1 MIETNIENTSHTSAL
16 VAQPLREVER
26 DGVRY
31 TILGTAHV
39 SQASVDAV
47 HAQIAAHTF
56 DAVAIELC
64 ESRYQSMR
72 DPDAL
77 AKLDLIRVIREGKT
91 GLVAANL
98 ALAGYQR
105 RLSEQL
111 GVEPGAEMKAAWQLA
126 EANNTPV
133 WRIDR
138 DVATTLKRTSAAVGF
153 WDRMMLMSGV
163 IASLIVDD
171 EVDKEDIERLKEG
184 DMLESTFGEFAR
196 KRESL
201 YRALIAE
208 RDEFMAA
215 TLRSQADAANQSV
228 KHVLVVIGAGHLAGL
243 SQHLQ
248 ADQEPPTQIQQRLTS
263 LPPSK
268 PWGTWITLVLT
279 ALVLGGF
286 AYAFSKGVDIGGAVL
301 LQWVLVTGSLGAVG
315 CAVAGGHPLSI
326 LGAFVASPVT
336 PLHPA
341 LASGTV
347 SALIELWV
355 RKPTVADFH
364 LLRDDVG
371 SVAGWW
377 RNRVSRVLLNFF
389 LTSMGTAIG
398 VYVAGWQMIKALF

>member
-1 MIETNIENTSHTSAL
+1 MTESSELPESTATL
-16 VAQPLREVER
+16 VAQPLRDVER

-47 HAQIAAHTF
+47 HAQIAAHDF

-77 AKLDLIRVIREGKT
+77 AKLDLIRVIRDGKV

-126 EANNTPV
+126 EASNTPV

-163 IASLIVDD
+163 LASLIVDD
-171 EVDKEDIERLKEG
+171 EVGKEDIERLKEG

-208 RDEFMAA
+208 RDEYMAA
-215 TLRSQADAANQSV
+215 ALRQQTAATADI

-248 ADQEPPTQIQQRLTS
+248 TDQDAPASIQERLRV

-268 PWGTWITLVLT
+268 PWGTWITLALT

-286 AYAFSKGVDIGGAVL
+286 AYGFSKGVDIGGTVL
-301 LQWVLVTGSLGAVG
+301 LQWVLVTGSLGALG
-315 CAVAGGHPLSI
+315 CLAAGGHPLSI
-326 LGAFVASPVT
+326 VGAFLASPVT

-347 SALIELWV
+347 SALIELWL

-364 LLRDDVG
+364 ALRDDVG
-371 SVAGWW
+371 SMGGWW

-398 VYVAGWQMIKALF
+398 VYIAGWQMIKALF

>member
-301 LQWVLVTGSLGAVG
+301 LQWVLVTGSLGAVC
-315 CAVAGGHPLSI
+315 CAVI
-326 LGAFVASPVT
+326 DW
-336 PLHPA
+336 
-341 LASGTV
+341 
-347 SALIELWV
+347 LWIV
-355 RKPTVADFH
+355 
-364 LLRDDVG
+364 
-371 SVAGWW
+371 
-377 RNRVSRVLLNFF
+377 
-389 LTSMGTAIG
+389 
-398 VYVAGWQMIKALF
+398 Q

>member
-1 MIETNIENTSHTSAL
+1 
-16 VAQPLREVER
+16 
-26 DGVRY
+26 
-31 TILGTAHV
+31 
-39 SQASVDAV
+39 
-47 HAQIAAHTF
+47 
-56 DAVAIELC
+56 
-64 ESRYQSMR
+64 
-72 DPDAL
+72 
-77 AKLDLIRVIREGKT
+77 
-91 GLVAANL
+91 
-98 ALAGYQR
+98 
-105 RLSEQL
+105 
-111 GVEPGAEMKAAWQLA
+111 
-126 EANNTPV
+126 
-133 WRIDR
+133 
-138 DVATTLKRTSAAVGF
+138 
-153 WDRMMLMSGV
+153 
-163 IASLIVDD
+163 
-171 EVDKEDIERLKEG
+171 
-184 DMLESTFGEFAR
+184 
-196 KRESL
+196 
-201 YRALIAE
+201 
-208 RDEFMAA
+208 
-215 TLRSQADAANQSV
+215 
-228 KHVLVVIGAGHLAGL
+228 
-243 SQHLQ
+243 LQ
-248 ADQEPPTQIQQRLTS
+248 ANQEPPTQIQQRLTS

-286 AYAFSKGVDIGGAVL
+286 AYGFSKGVDIGGAVL

>member
-1 MIETNIENTSHTSAL
+1 
-16 VAQPLREVER
+16 
-26 DGVRY
+26 
-31 TILGTAHV
+31 
-39 SQASVDAV
+39 
-47 HAQIAAHTF
+47 
-56 DAVAIELC
+56 
-64 ESRYQSMR
+64 
-72 DPDAL
+72 
-77 AKLDLIRVIREGKT
+77 
-91 GLVAANL
+91 
-98 ALAGYQR
+98 
-105 RLSEQL
+105 
-111 GVEPGAEMKAAWQLA
+111 MKAAWQLA

-248 ADQEPPTQIQQRLTS
+248 ANQEPPTQIQQRLTS

-286 AYAFSKGVDIGGAVL
+286 AYGFSKGVDIGGAVL